1 MSGAASVRARRRW
14 PRRVAL
20 SIGLLALALALIA
33 GGVVAFAPQRIVQ
46 ALLAHKSASLGL
58 ASRQVDVD
66 GVRWHYYEAGQGQTV
81 VLVHGIASTRAVWLA
96 LAARLGA
103 RHRIVIPD
111 LPGWGE
117 TRPLDGAA
125 VDDGIDAQAARLG
138 AFVDEIAQDRVVLVG
153 HSMGGA
159 IAGTLAAE
167 RPERVAGL
175 VLLDS
180 FGLDAPPTA
189 FEHQV
194 RGGDNPFLYRDAA
207 GFERANAF
215 AFDRPHAT
223 PAWLRRGLV
232 RLNADAAPRIEA
244 AFARLAEPAQTQAL
258 QRRLGE
264 IRSPVLGLWCRGDR
278 IVDPA
283 ALESLRRG
291 LSGDVVMEGRL
302 LEGCGHMPMMEQ
314 AVPTAAAITGFIE
327 GIAMPAAGGRSTP
340 GLR

>member
-1 MSGAASVRARRRW
+1 MSGATPVRTRGRWLRRA
-14 PRRVAL
+14 AL
-20 SIGLLALALALIA
+20 AVLALVLVAGAAL
-33 GGVVAFAPQRIVQ
+33 VFAPDRIVQ
-46 ALLAHKSASLGL
+46 LLLARKSASLGL
-58 ASRQVDVD
+58 VSQQVDVD
-66 GVRWHYYEAGQGQTV
+66 GVRWHYYEGGSGRTV
-81 VLVHGIASTRAVWLA
+81 VLVHGVASTRAVWLA
-96 LAARLGA
+96 LAVRLGA
-103 RHRIVIPD
+103 RYRVVIPD

-117 TRPLDGAA
+117 TRPLDGTA
-125 VDDGIDAQAARLG
+125 VDDRIEAQAARLG
-138 AFVDEIAQDRVVLVG
+138 AFVDRIARDRVVVVG

-159 IAGTLAAE
+159 IAGVLAAQ

-180 FGLDAPPTA
+180 FGLEAPPTA
-189 FEHQV
+189 FERQV

-232 RLNADAAPRIEA
+232 HLNVDAGPRIEA
-244 AFARLAEPAQTQAL
+244 AFASLAEPGQSLAL
-258 QRRLGE
+258 QRRLDA
-264 IRSPVLGLWCRGDR
+264 IRGPVLGLWCRGDR

-291 LSGDVVMEGRL
+291 LRSDVAMTGRL

-314 AVPTAAAITGFIE
+314 AAQTAGAITAFID
-327 GIAMPAAGGRSTP
+327 AVPAPVAGGRSMP

>member
-1 MSGAASVRARRRW
+1 MSGAATVRPRRRW
-14 PRRVAL
+14 LRRIAL
-20 SIGLLALALALIA
+20 SIGLLVLALALVA
-33 GGVVAFAPQRIVQ
+33 GGVVAFAPQRLVQ

-58 ASRQVDVD
+58 ASREVDVD
-66 GVRWHYYEAGQGQTV
+66 GVRWRYYETGHGQTV

-96 LAARLGA
+96 LAVRLGA
-103 RHRIVIPD
+103 RYRVVVPD

-117 TRPLDGAA
+117 TRPIDGTA

-138 AFVDEIAQDRVVLVG
+138 AFVDAIARERVVLVG

-159 IAGTLAAE
+159 IAGVLAAE

-180 FGLDAPPTA
+180 FGLDAPQTA
-189 FEHQV
+189 FERKV

-232 RLNADAAPRIEA
+232 RLNVEAAPRIEA
-244 AFARLAEPAQTQAL
+244 AFARLAEPGQSRAL
-258 QRRLGE
+258 QRRLGA
-264 IRSPVLGLWCRGDR
+264 IRGPVLGLWCRSDR

-291 LSGDVVMEGRL
+291 LPVDAVMEGRL
-302 LEGCGHMPMMEQ
+302 LAGCGHMPMMEQ
-314 AVPTAAAITGFIE
+314 AAETAVAITGFIDGVSIPE
-327 GIAMPAAGGRSTP
+327 PGGRSTP

>member
-1 MSGAASVRARRRW
+1 MSGATTVRARRRW
-14 PRRVAL
+14 LRRIAL
-20 SIGLLALALALIA
+20 SIGLLVLALALVA
-33 GGVVAFAPQRIVQ
+33 GGVVAFAPQRVVQ

-58 ASRQVDVD
+58 ASREVDVD
-66 GVRWHYYEAGQGQTV
+66 GVRWHYYETGHGQTV
-81 VLVHGIASTRAVWLA
+81 VLVHGVASTRAVWLA
-96 LAARLGA
+96 LAVRLGA
-103 RHRIVIPD
+103 RYRVVVPD

-117 TRPLDGAA
+117 TRPIDGTT

-138 AFVDEIAQDRVVLVG
+138 AFVDAIARERVVLVG

-159 IAGTLAAE
+159 IAGVLAAE

-180 FGLDAPPTA
+180 FGLDAPQTA
-189 FEHQV
+189 FERQV

-232 RLNADAAPRIEA
+232 RLNIDAAPRIEA
-244 AFARLAEPAQTQAL
+244 AFARLAEPAQSRAL
-258 QRRLGE
+258 QRRLGA
-264 IRSPVLGLWCRGDR
+264 IRSPVLGLWCRSDR

-291 LSGDVVMEGRL
+291 LPGDVVMEGRL
-302 LEGCGHMPMMEQ
+302 LAGCGHMPMMEQ
-314 AVPTAAAITGFIE
+314 AVKTTAAITGFID
-327 GIAMPAAGGRSTP
+327 GVSMPAPGGRSTP
-340 GLR
+340 GPR